1 MKIQIKENEFLLL
14 ELGQAKEE
22 HGVVTRELTFEFN
35 GNRFQRE
42 IILRPNGTGAD
53 YEEPEKF
60 YMMNKEMVDA
70 SLVEYLAEHH

>member
-14 ELGQAKEE
+14 ALGQAKEE
-22 HGVVTRELTFEFN
+22 HGVVTREVSFEFN
-35 GNRFQRE
+35 GNRFERE
-42 IILRPNGTGAD
+42 IVLRPNGTGAD

-70 SLVEYLAEHH
+70 SLVEYLAEQH